1 MVSQSTEW
9 ISMEIH
15 FKNRNVRIV
24 KALIYLF
31 VVTVV
36 AVTLACYYSLVWT
49 PEASKLRGR
58 VYP

>member
-1 MVSQSTEW
+1 
-9 ISMEIH
+9 MEIH

-24 KALIYLF
+24 TALIYLF

-49 PEASKLRGR
+49 PEASKLRGM